1 MQMGYCDRG
10 HLYLSLLR
18 PTMTLPPTAEQTYDN
33 AVAALFSPL
42 HQSQTPDEIRR
53 AAQRRTQTPSDM
65 HRYLSRLSLPHD
77 DNTKSHW
84 PKNIVHITGTK
95 GKGST
100 AAICESIL
108 RSRDGLL
115 TGMFTSPHLVDIRE
129 RIRIGGQPVSKE
141 IFSDAYWEIRRRL
154 EEWQKGA
161 NACNDSEADDDIPF
175 LPGYFRMLALVAV
188 FIFAHYVSPE
198 GKRIDVIILEVGVGG
213 RYDATNIFDHA
224 GTNTVCGV
232 TLIDYD
238 HTRVLGNALSQIAWE
253 KGGIFHANKEN
264 IVDVFAEDFDSSKHN
279 ITARPTSEDS
289 ETSTGSEDE
298 EFPAQDENTRFYTI
312 SSNPKEVV
320 NVLQSCAF
328 KEGNG
333 QPLGIVTAGD
343 KVQPEWKIG
352 LPGDHQ
358 RLNAELAVALCD
370 ALIKDFVQVND
381 SSSGA
386 TSSGQTILEDA
397 LRQTFWPGRC
407 QTVPI
412 QAAEGQNPITIR
424 CDGAHT
430 PQSLA
435 TCLDWFRAVS
445 GYDED
450 AGDDGEE
457 QNDVR
462 SNSPRF
468 LLFNCSHER
477 NPIPL
482 LQMIQGIENSQGR
495 PLFDQIYFCRA
506 DSERPSALKKASA
519 QELLAEAGI
528 LKAAPAKD
536 GGEGEEESSSS
547 SSWQDT
553 LANVWMALAARK
565 DSMGLLEVPCVTN
578 VTVGDALDVIKH
590 SLERNEAAAAATT
603 SEDGDKAS
611 AEVCVTGSLYMVGSA
626 LSAAE
631 WTETPCDGHLDFDS
645 TAS

>member
-1 MQMGYCDRG
+1 M
-10 HLYLSLLR
+10 
-18 PTMTLPPTAEQTYDN
+18 TVTLPPADEQTYDN

-53 AAQRRTQTPSDM
+53 AAQRRAQTPSDM
-65 HRYLSRLSLPHD
+65 RRYLSRLQVSLPLLTHD
-77 DNTKSHW
+77 DNTKATR
-84 PKNIVHITGTK
+84 PLCPNIVHITGTK

-100 AAICESIL
+100 AAMCESIL
-108 RSRDGLL
+108 RSRDGLT
-115 TGMFTSPHLVDIRE
+115 TGLFTSPHLVDIRE
-129 RIRIGGQPVSKE
+129 RIRIGGQPVSKQ
-141 IFSDAYWEIRRRL
+141 IFADAYWEIRRRFEGWKKDANTSDAS
-154 EEWQKGA
+154 EEDEGL
-161 NACNDSEADDDIPF
+161 PF
-175 LPGYFRMLALVAV
+175 LPGYFRMLALMAA

-253 KGGIFHANKEN
+253 KGGIFSADKANV
-264 IVDVFAEDFDSSKHN
+264 VDVFAEDFDASKHN
-279 ITARPTSEDS
+279 ITARPTSQDF
-289 ETSTGSEDE
+289 ETSAGSEGE
-298 EFPAQDENTRFYTI
+298 EVFPAQDENTRFYTL

-320 NVLQSCAF
+320 NVLKSCAF
-328 KEGNG
+328 KEG
-333 QPLGIVTAGD
+333 QCESLGVVSVGD

-358 RLNAELAVALCD
+358 RLNAELAVALSD
-370 ALIKDFVQVND
+370 ALIKGFVQVND
-381 SSSGA
+381 SSSDV
-386 TSSGQTILEDA
+386 TPSGQTLEDA
-397 LRQTFWPGRC
+397 LSQTFWPGRC

-412 QAAEGQNPITIR
+412 QVAEGHSPITVR

-445 GYDED
+445 GYDDD
-450 AGDDGEE
+450 ASDNGEE
-457 QNDVR
+457 QKQAKKR
-462 SNSPRF
+462 PRF

-482 LQMIQGIENSQGR
+482 LQMIQGIENGQGR

-519 QELLAEAGI
+519 QELLVEAGI

-536 GGEGEEESSSS
+536 GGEGEEESLS

-578 VTVGDALDVIKH
+578 VTVRDALNVIKH
-590 SLERNEAAAAATT
+590 SLERNQAAAAAT
-603 SEDGDKAS
+603 SEDGNMAS
-611 AEVCVTGSLYMVGSA
+611 AEVCVTGSLYIVGSA

-631 WTETPCDGHLDFDS
+631 WTETPCDGHLAFDS
-645 TAS
+645 IAS

>member
-1 MQMGYCDRG
+1 M
-10 HLYLSLLR
+10 
-18 PTMTLPPTAEQTYDN
+18 TVTLPPVDEQTYDN
-33 AVAALFSPL
+33 AVAALFSPV

-53 AAQRRTQTPSDM
+53 AAQRRTQTPTDM
-65 HRYLSRLSLPHD
+65 RRYLSRLHVSL
-77 DNTKSHW
+77 DNTKAH
-84 PKNIVHITGTK
+84 PLCPNIVHITGTK

-108 RSRDGLL
+108 RSRDGLT
-115 TGMFTSPHLVDIRE
+115 TGLFTSPHLVDIRE
-129 RIRIGGQPVSKE
+129 RIRIGGQPVSKQ
-141 IFSDAYWEIRRRL
+141 IFADAYWEIRRRF
-154 EEWQKGA
+154 EEWKKA
-161 NACNDSEADDDIPF
+161 DIASEDSEEDEELPF
-175 LPGYFRMLALVAV
+175 LPGYFRMLALMAA

-213 RYDATNIFDHA
+213 RYDATNIFDHK

-238 HTRVLGNALSQIAWE
+238 HTRVLGKALNQIAWE
-253 KGGIFHANKEN
+253 KGGIFHANKAN
-264 IVDVFAEDFDSSKHN
+264 IADVFAEDFDASEHN

-289 ETSTGSEDE
+289 GTSSGSEDE
-298 EFPAQDENTRFYTI
+298 DFPAQDENTRFYTI

-333 QPLGIVTAGD
+333 QSLGVVSFGD

-358 RLNAELAVALCD
+358 RLNAELAVALSD
-370 ALIKDFVQVND
+370 ALIKGFVQVND
-381 SSSGA
+381 SSSDV
-386 TSSGQTILEDA
+386 TRSGQTLEDA
-397 LRQTFWPGRC
+397 LSQTFWPGRC

-412 QAAEGQNPITIR
+412 QVAEGQNPITIR

-445 GYDED
+445 GYDD
-450 AGDDGEE
+450 GADDNGEE
-457 QNDVR
+457 QEQAK
-462 SNSPRF
+462 NSPRF

-482 LQMIQGIENSQGR
+482 LQMIQRIENSQGR

-519 QELLAEAGI
+519 QELLVEAGI
-528 LKAAPAKD
+528 LKAAPAND
-536 GGEGEEESSSS
+536 GGDGEEESSS

-578 VTVGDALDVIKH
+578 VTVGEAMNVIKH
-590 SLERNEAAAAATT
+590 SIERNQAAATAT
-603 SEDGDKAS
+603 SEDGDKTS

-626 LSAAE
+626 LNAAE
-631 WTETPCDGHLDFDS
+631 WTETPCDGQLAFDS
-645 TAS
+645 MAS